1 MSANVLDPEHAVKTE
16 RGTVLQDP
24 PLAQFLFSDTRL
36 AALWL
41 VIRVLLGWGWVSAA
55 MGKLGDPAWMQTGE
69 ALKGFWTK
77 AVAIPDTGKPLIT
90 FDWYRNFIQSM
101 LDSGSYVWFAKV
113 VAFGELL
120 IGVALILG
128 LFVGVAA
135 FLGAFMNWNYIMAG
149 SASSNG
155 LFGLGA
161 ILLILAWKTAGYYG
175 LDRWILPRI
184 GMTWQNYGPRRVRS
198 TVRMDQVPN
207 ANPRI

>member
-1 MSANVLDPEHAVKTE
+1 MAANVLDPEHAVKTE

-36 AALWL
+36 AAVWL
-41 VIRVLLGWGWVSAA
+41 VVRVLLGWGWVSAA
-55 MGKLGDPAWMQTGE
+55 LGKLGDPAWMQTGE

-77 AVAIPDTGKPLIT
+77 AVEIPATGKPAIT
-90 FDWYRNFIQSM
+90 FDWYRSFIQGM

-113 VAFGELL
+113 VAFGELF
-120 IGVALILG
+120 IGIALILG

-149 SASSNG
+149 SASTNG
-155 LFGLGA
+155 LFGMGA

-175 LDRWILPRI
+175 LDRWILPRV
-184 GMTWQNYGPRRVRS
+184 GMTWQQYGPRRVRS
-198 TVRMDQVPN
+198 SVRMDQVPK
-207 ANPRI
+207 ANP

>member
-1 MSANVLDPEHAVKTE
+1 MSANVIDPEHAVKTE

-36 AALWL
+36 AAVWL

-55 MGKLGDPAWMQTGE
+55 LGKLSDPAWMQTGE

-77 AVAIPDTGKPLIT
+77 AVAIPETGKPAIT
-90 FDWYRNFIQSM
+90 FDWYRNFIQGM
-101 LDSGSYVWFAKV
+101 LDSGSYVWFAKL

-149 SASSNG
+149 SASTNG

-175 LDRWILPRI
+175 LDRWILPRV
-184 GMTWQNYGPRRVRS
+184 GMTWQQYGPRRVRS
-198 TVRMDQVPN
+198 TVRMDQVPKVN
-207 ANPRI
+207 H